1 MTINIYNF
9 ITRHHNIDIKSFVC
23 GFEQMDGRNVQLR
36 RYTNDVLRGG
46 ARTKQ
51 TARRSR
57 GGGPPIRQ
65 LTHKQAF
72 PPQPRLA
79 SASTSLAHKNAQSKQ
94 VHNYLQKHQQSLFR
108 DDSSDDSSDEGND
121 VQAQVDKARIDYEI
135 HTSGYNIIKEQYD
148 SVKEELDYW
157 QQQINE
163 LEPRLREAIT
173 DRDEASKKYTD
184 LLNRL

>member
-1 MTINIYNF
+1 M
-9 ITRHHNIDIKSFVC
+9 DIKSFVC

-57 GGGPPIRQ
+57 GGGPPARQ
-65 LTHKQAF
+65 LTHRQAF

-79 SASTSLAHKNAQSKQ
+79 SSSTSLAHKNAQSKQ
-94 VHNYLQKHQQSLFR
+94 VRNYLQKQQQSLFEY
-108 DDSSDDSSDEGND
+108 DSSDDSSDEGND
-121 VQAQVDKARIDYEI
+121 AQARVEKARIEYEVQ
-135 HTSGYNIIKEQYD
+135 TSRFNIIKHQYD
-148 SVKEELDYW
+148 DAKKELDFW

-163 LEPRLREAIT
+163 LAPSLREAIT
-173 DRDEASKKYTD
+173 NRDVASKRYTD
-184 LLNRL
+184 LLNQL